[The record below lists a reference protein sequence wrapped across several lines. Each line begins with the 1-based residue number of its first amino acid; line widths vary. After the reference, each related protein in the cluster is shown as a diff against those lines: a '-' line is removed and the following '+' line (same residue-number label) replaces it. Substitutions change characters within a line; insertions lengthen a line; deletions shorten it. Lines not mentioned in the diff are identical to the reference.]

1 MKKFYITTAIPYA
14 NAKPHIGTAMDYLYG
29 DILLRY
35 HSSRSRASAPGQDA
49 EKSGALMS
57 IGTDEHGTK
66 VEKKA
71 QELSKT
77 PQQLVDD
84 LQNDFEEMRIKLNLD
99 FANIVNVRTTDSG
112 HIKRVQEIWRRLDA
126 AGVIYKDTY
135 EGWYC
140 VGCESFVTET
150 EARDM
155 DYTCA
160 DHQKPLEK
168 LSEENYYLKVSQ
180 FTEQIREFVKT
191 SVVPEFRGKEILEL
205 IKDGAKDVSI
215 SRPVE
220 KLKWGVEVPN
230 DSSQVMYVWID
241 ALSNYL
247 TVIGYPEENSNV
259 IPSAAEESRKILR
272 QAQDDKAE
280 MNWRDYW
287 PADVEIVGKDILRF
301 HAIIWPAMLLALGLD
316 LPKKLLVHGFV
327 NVAGSKMSKS
337 IGNVVSP
344 LEIIEQYGA
353 DAFRYYFA
361 RHIPTFDDGDFTW
374 EKFEN
379 AYNGELANDL
389 GNLVSRVA
397 NMLKKYCDGR
407 LDFEPFGTNTGSDI
421 EEKIIARRKLMRLS
435 FENVDSRM
443 QGLRL
448 TSAVDHIFEV
458 VQLLNETVESTKPWV
473 LAKNPGDSDDLM
485 QVLCFLVDGLR
496 ALASGLESSSP
507 NSTPPLS
514 GLVPFLPETADKI
527 REIFGGEKLP
537 DEIPI
542 LFPKKYLHTEEP
554 SRK

>member
-1 MKKFYITTAIPYA
+1 VKKFYITTAIPYA

-35 HSSRSRASAPGQDA
+35 HSSRSRASALGQDV
-49 EKSGALMS
+49 KNSGALMS

-71 QELSKT
+71 DELGKT

-112 HIKRVQEIWRRLDA
+112 HIKRVQKIWRRLDA

-155 DYTCA
+155 DYTCG

-168 LSEENYYLKVSQ
+168 LSEENYYLKVSKY
-180 FTEQIREFVKT
+180 TEQIREFVKT
-191 SVVPEFRGKEILEL
+191 AVVPEFRGKEILEL

-215 SRPVE
+215 SRPKE
-220 KLKWGVEVPN
+220 KLTWGVPVPN
-230 DSSQVMYVWID
+230 DENQIMYVWID

-247 TVIGYPEENSNV
+247 TVIGYPDEAATV
-259 IPSAAEESRKILR
+259 IPHENDEL
-272 QAQDDKAE
+272 
-280 MNWRDYW
+280 NWRDFW

-374 EKFEN
+374 EKFEA

-397 NMLKKYCDGR
+397 NMLKKY
-407 LDFEPFGTNTGSDI
+407 EI
-421 EEKIIARRKLMRLS
+421 EFDDAGGLS
-435 FENVDSRM
+435 FPEEFFLPFMKPGGRDEFHKLIEKYEIS
-443 QGLRL
+443 
-448 TSAVDHIFEV
+448 SALDWIWQNA
-458 VQLLNETVESTKPWV
+458 VQPMNQYIEQHQPWQ
-473 LAKNPGDSDDLM
+473 LAKTDRAKLVNVM
-485 QVLCFLVDGLR
+485 Q
-496 ALASGLESSSP
+496 ALWGAMWGLE
-507 NSTPPLS
+507 NL
-514 GLVPFLPETADKI
+514 LEPFLPETARNILLICGKERYEFMYGKSDDVEKI
-527 REIFGGEKLP
+527 VRAKNGIAL
-537 DEIPI
+537 EIPA

-554 SRK
+554 ARK